1 MAIPEYKRYKTHSH
15 NSNVKKVEPTPTKAS
30 RMKKESIS
38 NYFEKALNGE
48 NCGEK
53 VVEIVENLKI
63 KVVSILL
70 DRSNFLN
77 YSPYFFLNWSLEG
90 PRQPT

>member
-1 MAIPEYKRYKTHSH
+1 
-15 NSNVKKVEPTPTKAS
+15 
-30 RMKKESIS
+30 MKQESIC

-53 VVEIVENLKI
+53 VVEIVKNLKI
-63 KVVSILL
+63 KSSSILNL
-70 DRSNFLN
+70 SNFLN
-77 YSPYFFLNWSLEG
+77 NSPYFFLNWSLEG